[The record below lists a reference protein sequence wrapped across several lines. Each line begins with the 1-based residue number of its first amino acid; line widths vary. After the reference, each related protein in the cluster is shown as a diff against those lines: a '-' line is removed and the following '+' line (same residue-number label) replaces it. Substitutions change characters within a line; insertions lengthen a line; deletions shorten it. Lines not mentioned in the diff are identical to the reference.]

1 MGRFSLVK
9 KVAMILTSDITD
21 SFCGLVRIFFGTT
34 LEKTYLT
41 YLAKLSESYFIG
53 DHLIDCD
60 VPVTWNKKKNC
71 WAISLTIEKV
81 CIVLPLSANEEWDQD
96 NQK

>member
-1 MGRFSLVK
+1 VTI
-9 KVAMILTSDITD
+9 ILTSDIAD
-21 SFCGLVRIFFGTT
+21 SFRGPTRIFFGTP

-41 YLAKLSESYFIG
+41 YRAKPSESYFIG

-60 VPVTWNKKKNC
+60 VPVTWNKKENC

-81 CIVLPLSANEEWDQD
+81 CIVLLLSANEVLIPW
-96 NQK
+96 